1 MMNLDKPLAGILRRS
16 WWVLLLRGL
25 LAIGFGVAIWVQ
37 PAISIAVLVSLFGA
51 YALVDGIFGIGMAIA
66 GRKEHEHVWLL
77 VLGGLIGIFIGTV
90 TFLVPHLTAF
100 ALLFYIAAW
109 AMATGVLEIVAAI
122 RLRKE
127 IEGEWLLVLGGL
139 ASMVFGMWLMARP
152 LEGALAVLW
161 LIGTFA
167 VTLGIILVGL
177 AFRARSFGKK
187 LEHS

>member
-1 MMNLDKPLAGILRRS
+1 MMDVDKDLAGILRRR

-25 LAIGFGVAIWVQ
+25 IAIAFGVAIWVQ

-51 YALVDGIFGIGMAIA
+51 YALVDGILGIWIAIA
-66 GRKEHEHVWLL
+66 GRKEHEHVWVLL
-77 VLGGLIGIFIGTV
+77 LWGLIGIFIGV
-90 TFLVPHLTAF
+90 ITFLVPHVTAL

-109 AMATGVLEIVAAI
+109 AMATGALEIVAAI

-127 IEGEWLLVLGGL
+127 IAGEWLLVLGGL
-139 ASMVFGMWLMARP
+139 ASMVVGMWLLARP

-167 VTLGIILVGL
+167 AMLGVLLVVL
-177 AFRARSFGKK
+177 AIKARSFGKK